1 MNIYEGLKQISKT
14 ELNSYINEFINS
26 NQEEFIKFY
35 KFRHHYTFRDKE
47 SIQSFT
53 SFLDII
59 SNLILVFPFSIIS
72 LLDSFCFLS
81 LSQELS
87 NIITKDLLIKV
98 LSSPLS
104 TKYEIKEL
112 SENTSLIMDNGC
124 PLLFLFTV
132 SDEKTVKYIIS
143 FISDNISIDTIYPN
157 VYKDYISKIS
167 MFMSTAFL
175 KLLKEYMEAYEYEF
189 KTMGE

>member
-1 MNIYEGLKQISKT
+1 MNIYEGLKQIPKT
-14 ELNSYINEFINS
+14 ELNTYINEFINS
-26 NQEEFIKFY
+26 NQEEFIKLY
-35 KFRHHYTFRDKE
+35 KFRHHYTFKDKE

-53 SFLDII
+53 GFLDII
-59 SNLILVFPFSIIS
+59 SNLTSVFPFSITS

-112 SENTSLIMDNGC
+112 SENISLIMDNGC

-132 SDEKTVKYIIS
+132 SDGKTVK
-143 FISDNISIDTIYPN
+143 
-157 VYKDYISKIS
+157 
-167 MFMSTAFL
+167 
-175 KLLKEYMEAYEYEF
+175 
-189 KTMGE
+189 